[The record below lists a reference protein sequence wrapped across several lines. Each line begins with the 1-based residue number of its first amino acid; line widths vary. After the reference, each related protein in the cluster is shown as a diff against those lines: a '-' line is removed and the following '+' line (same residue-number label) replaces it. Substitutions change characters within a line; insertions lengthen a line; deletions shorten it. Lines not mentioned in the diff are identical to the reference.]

1 MLAAFLLAGATLIAA
16 VQGGTAPKTVVPTPK
31 PAAGSASPA
40 SAAFN
45 KVAKDAA
52 AARDAGRI
60 DESIALY
67 QKGIKLRPSWVEGY
81 WSLGTAFYELDKYAE
96 AKDAFARVVRLQ
108 PKSVRRSGSRAVR
121 GPAEGLRERGG

>member
-1 MLAAFLLAGATLIAA
+1 MLSAVVLASATLIAA
-16 VQGGTAPKTVVPTPK
+16 QAGTAPKTAAPVPKTATPAPK
-31 PAAGSASPA
+31 PAARSNAPA
-40 SAAFN
+40 NPEFDKLAR
-45 KVAKDAA
+45 DAA

-67 QKGIKLRPSWVEGY
+67 QKAIKLRPSWTEGY

-108 PKSVRRSGSRAVR
+108 PTS
-121 GPAEGLRERGG
+121 GPA